1 MVALTTDPIDVASAL
16 THLQSAQAGA
26 IDFFLGVVRDNT
38 QDRPVDR
45 LDYEA
50 YDRMALSEMQKI
62 VADATAR
69 WPVLRCVVIHRTGTL
84 RIGEIAVLI
93 GIATAHRADAFDACR
108 YIIDTIKQTVPIW
121 KKEIFTDGEVW
132 VNAHP

>member
-1 MVALTTDPIDVASAL
+1 MIALSNDPIDVTAAL
-16 THLQSAQAGA
+16 AFLQSEQAGA
-26 IDFFLGVVRDNT
+26 IDLFLGVVRDNT
-38 QDRPVDR
+38 QNRPVDR

-50 YDRMALSEMQKI
+50 YDRMAISEMQKI
-62 VADATAR
+62 VDEAHRR
-69 WPVLRCVVIHRTGTL
+69 WAVLRCVVIHRTGTL
-84 RIGEIAVLI
+84 RIGEMAVLI
-93 GIATAHRADAFDACR
+93 GVATAHRADAFDACR